1 VNEQTEMPIVSVVI
15 PTRNRPAWLKVA
27 VESVL
32 AQTMT
37 DFEIVV
43 ALNGATGE
51 TVEMAKRLG
60 ADPRVKVIETAALT
74 VPGARNSGMA
84 AAQGEWIAFLDDDDI
99 WLPRKLETQ
108 LDAARAAGAG
118 VVTCNYVQF
127 NDHGD
132 IVPSGLSPRPGGLS
146 FAEALLLGNYV
157 SGPSALLVK
166 ATIIRAIDGWDER
179 ISCCDWDLCRRLS
192 FDHEILF
199 VDQVLVKYRRHATN
213 RGDDV
218 AFMLP
223 GMIVHFGKMLQD
235 TPLRLRHMFPA
246 AKRQFFDY
254 LVRSFLAEGLE
265 LDHLSLAQWHALE
278 EVGRAQRHAL
288 EARCRELA
296 GERDVILSSRSW
308 RLTAPLRSL
317 SLGVRRLFRALRQL
331 QT

>member
-1 VNEQTEMPIVSVVI
+1 MPIVSVVI

-37 DFEIVV
+37 DFEIVIT
-43 ALNGATGE
+43 LNGATSE
-51 TVEMAKRLG
+51 TIEMAKRLA
-60 ADPRVKVIETAALT
+60 ADPRVKVIETGVLT

-99 WLPRKLETQ
+99 WLPRKLEMQ

-132 IVPSGLSPRPGGLS
+132 IVPSGLPPRPAGLS
-146 FAEALLLGNYV
+146 FAETLLLGNFV
-157 SGPSALLVK
+157 SGGSALIVK
-166 ATIIRAIDGWDER
+166 ASIIRAMEGWDER
-179 ISCCDWDLCRRLS
+179 ISCCDWDLWRRLS
-192 FDHEILF
+192 FDHEIHY
-199 VDQVLVKYRRHATN
+199 VDQVLLRYRRHAAN
-213 RGDDV
+213 RGDDA
-218 AFMLP
+218 AFMLS
-223 GMIVHFGKMLQD
+223 GMAVHFGKMLQD
-235 TPLRLRHMFPA
+235 TPPRLRHMFPA

-265 LDHLSLAQWHALE
+265 LDHVSLAQW
-278 EVGRAQRHAL
+278 HAL

-296 GERDVILSSRSW
+296 ARCCKLADERDALLASRSW

-317 SLGVRRLFRALRQL
+317 SLRARRLLVGL
-331 QT
+331 QQREN

>member
-1 VNEQTEMPIVSVVI
+1 MPVVSVVI

-32 AQTMT
+32 VQTMT
-37 DFEIVV
+37 DFEIVI
-43 ALNGATGE
+43 ALNGATSE
-51 TVEMAKRLG
+51 TIEMAKRLA
-60 ADPRVKVIETAALT
+60 ADPRVKVIETGVLT

-99 WLPRKLETQ
+99 WLPRKLEMQ

-132 IVPSGLSPRPGGLS
+132 ILPSGLPPRPAGLS

-157 SGPSALLVK
+157 SGGSALIVK
-166 ATIIRAIDGWDER
+166 ASIIRAMEGWDER
-179 ISCCDWDLCRRLS
+179 ISCCDWDLWRRLS
-192 FDHEILF
+192 FDHEIHY
-199 VDQVLVKYRRHATN
+199 VDQVLVKYRRHAAN
-213 RGDDV
+213 RGDDA
-218 AFMLP
+218 AFMLS
-223 GMIVHFGKMLQD
+223 GMAVHFGKMLQD
-235 TPLRLRHMFPA
+235 TPPPLRHMFPA

-265 LDHLSLAQWHALE
+265 LDHVSLAQWHASL
-278 EVGRAQRHAL
+278 AQWRAL
-288 EARCRELA
+288 EARCSELA
-296 GERDVILSSRSW
+296 GERDAVLASRSW

-317 SLGVRRLFRALRQL
+317 SLRAHRLLVGLRQREN
-331 QT
+331 